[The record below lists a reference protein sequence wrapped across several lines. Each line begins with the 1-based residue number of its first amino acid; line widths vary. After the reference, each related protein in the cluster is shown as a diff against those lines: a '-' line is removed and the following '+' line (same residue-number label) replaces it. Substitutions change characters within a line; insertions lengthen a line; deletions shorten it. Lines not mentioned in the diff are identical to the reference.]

1 MVMLAII
8 LHSNQLVISKCIQ
21 YAYWVI
27 FPTGEVIKFMFIII
41 VANIE
46 NPPLLGNQRP
56 RGTGSKMRKINGS
69 REHGLKG

>member
-8 LHSNQLVISKCIQ
+8 LHNKQLIISKGIQ

-27 FPTGEVIKFMFIII
+27 FPTGEVTMFMYGILLDS

-46 NPPLLGNQRP
+46 NPPLLGNQRAVRMP
-56 RGTGSKMRKINGS
+56 FETQEN
-69 REHGLKG
+69 RE